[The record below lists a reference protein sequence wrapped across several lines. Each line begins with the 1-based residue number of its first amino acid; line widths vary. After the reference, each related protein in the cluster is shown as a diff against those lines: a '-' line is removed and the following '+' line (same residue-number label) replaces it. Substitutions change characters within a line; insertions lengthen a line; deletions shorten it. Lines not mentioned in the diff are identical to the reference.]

1 MKKKYLILVLII
13 ILINLCG
20 CTVNYEININDDVV
34 TENME
39 FYETDSKKIN
49 ALYPPDSVSSDS
61 IEKYTYKQM
70 INFQNLND
78 EYAFKNNLNPEQI
91 YNKRKIDESNKMG
104 MKYSYAFNINDYTNS
119 NIANSFVTHFSART
133 SGEFYAVSALDFSSI
148 FSQYPYLNNISV
160 KIKTNHKVVD
170 STADSTEGN
179 EYIWNITKSNAKTKN
194 VSIKLYK
201 YASYSNKSNNN
212 LSKEKLFSN
221 IRTILIVV
229 LCIAI
234 SLFIVIIILRKKANR
249 NNRI

>member
-1 MKKKYLILVLII
+1 MKKKYLILVLIL

-39 FYETDSKKIN
+39 FYEADPKKIN
-49 ALYPPDSVSSDS
+49 AFYPPDSVSSDS

-78 EYAFKNNLNPEQI
+78 EYAFKNNLNTEQI
-91 YNKRKIDESNKMG
+91 YNKKKIDESNRMG

-119 NIANSFVTHFSART
+119 NIANSFVTYFSART
-133 SGEFYAVSALDFSSI
+133 SGEFYAISALDFSSI
-148 FSQYPYLNNISV
+148 FSQYPYLNNISI

-179 EYIWNITKSNAKTKN
+179 EYIWNITKSNAKTKK
-194 VSIKLYK
+194 VSINLYK
-201 YASYSNKSNNN
+201 DVNYKNKADNQVKKIP
-212 LSKEKLFSN
+212 LKV

>member
-61 IEKYTYKQM
+61 SEKYTYKQM

-91 YNKRKIDESNKMG
+91 
-104 MKYSYAFNINDYTNS
+104 
-119 NIANSFVTHFSART
+119 
-133 SGEFYAVSALDFSSI
+133 
-148 FSQYPYLNNISV
+148 
-160 KIKTNHKVVD
+160 
-170 STADSTEGN
+170 
-179 EYIWNITKSNAKTKN
+179 
-194 VSIKLYK
+194 
-201 YASYSNKSNNN
+201 
-212 LSKEKLFSN
+212 
-221 IRTILIVV
+221 
-229 LCIAI
+229 
-234 SLFIVIIILRKKANR
+234 
-249 NNRI
+249 